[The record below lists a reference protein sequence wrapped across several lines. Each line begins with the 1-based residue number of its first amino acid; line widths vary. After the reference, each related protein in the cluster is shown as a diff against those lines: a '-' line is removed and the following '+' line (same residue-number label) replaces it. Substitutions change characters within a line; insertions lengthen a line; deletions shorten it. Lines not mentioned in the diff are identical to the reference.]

1 MAKQL
6 HKNMTQQI
14 VAERAKLSTK
24 TSFRNQLSITKKLI
38 IDYKTQITELQK
50 QESVMNP
57 SLFKIR
63 LASLNNLLKGFEK
76 EYQELLPQKHT
87 Q

>member
-87 Q
+87 

>member
-1 MAKQL
+1 M
-6 HKNMTQQI
+6 
-14 VAERAKLSTK
+14 
-24 TSFRNQLSITKKLI
+24 LI
-38 IDYKTQITELQK
+38 QYKDIISNYKTQIKDLQK

-76 EYQELLPQKHT
+76 EYQELLPQKHK
-87 Q
+87 